1 MWRDKSVDEQWKVHL
16 LVLERIV
23 LGHKISRNG
32 MKYDKAKVEVIEKF
46 TPPITMKGVRNF
58 WDTLG
63 STED

>member
-1 MWRDKSVDEQWKVHL
+1 
-16 LVLERIV
+16 
-23 LGHKISRNG
+23 